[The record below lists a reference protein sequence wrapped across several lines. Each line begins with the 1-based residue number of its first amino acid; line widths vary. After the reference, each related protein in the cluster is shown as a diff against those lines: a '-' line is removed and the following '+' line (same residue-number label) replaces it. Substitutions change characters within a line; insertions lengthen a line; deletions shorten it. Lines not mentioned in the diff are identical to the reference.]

1 MECRPEE
8 AVVAAHTNPGGK
20 LSDFAGPPSGVP
32 MHRYAPTG
40 LALVRAV
47 RKEARDIVVPV
58 RLKHKSSPTPAQKA
72 RWRGLD
78 AASRPTSF
86 SVFLRYQKYAP
97 NAWRD
102 LEAAIPPRAQGPK
115 SGTGTHFLRI
125 FHPYLSQGAAP
136 AYRQPAWRTLR
147 IPGPTGIA
155 MGYSSD
161 WGAQA
166 SRRPDQD
173 EPDRPPAAYRC
184 TKPAVSRPACPS
196 PGADRSVRKA
206 VRTIRTGVHVKRR
219 CCPCPSDGAFSL

>member
-1 MECRPEE
+1 MRTADSEALECRPEE
-8 AVVAAHTNPGGK
+8 AVAAAHTNPGGK
-20 LSDFAGPPSGVP
+20 PSDFAGPPSGVP

-58 RLKHKSSPTPAQKA
+58 RLKHKRSPTPAQKA
-72 RWRGLD
+72 RWRGLN
-78 AASRPTSF
+78 AASRPTSL

-136 AYRQPAWRTLR
+136 AYHQTALPRTAAWSGAPQRSSCPA
-147 IPGPTGIA
+147 GPN
-155 MGYSSD
+155 
-161 WGAQA
+161 QA
-166 SRRPDQD
+166 A
-173 EPDRPPAAYRC
+173 RPPHASAPNRLFRG
-184 TKPAVSRPACPS
+184 PLVLRPALTALCERLSAPS
-196 PGADRSVRKA
+196 GRMSM
-206 VRTIRTGVHVKRR
+206 
-219 CCPCPSDGAFSL
+219 